1 MLKFYLK
8 DSREVY
14 VDMTIDEFEKK
25 SRHDFSKISPIEYCL
40 FTKFIIFTNPK
51 RAINMDNV
59 LYIEEIE
66 Q

>member
-1 MLKFYLK
+1 MLKFYMK
-8 DSREVY
+8 NGKEVLI
-14 VDMTIDEFEKK
+14 DMTMDKFVEKSK
-25 SRHDFSKISPIEYCL
+25 HNFSEISPIEYCI

-59 LYIEEIE
+59 LYVEEVE